1 MIESLNEQDWHERQ
15 IMTTGQIGWEPNP
28 VRSLHEVH
36 LPGDTRAGA
45 QLLDQI
51 AVELQAAGF
60 EPKEVRAIEL
70 AATEAFVNAV
80 RHGNHNDPG
89 KQVRVA
95 YRIDEE
101 EFVLHVEDQGAGF
114 DRADIPDST
123 LNENLSRPCGRGL
136 LLMKY
141 LMSRVEYN
149 ERGNQITLRRF
160 RNRR

>member
-80 RHGNHNDPG
+80 RHGNHNDPANRFVSRTESTRKSSSSMWKIRG
-89 KQVRVA
+89 RALIAQTYPIPHSTKICRVPV
-95 YRIDEE
+95 D
-101 EFVLHVEDQGAGF
+101 GA
-114 DRADIPDST
+114 
-123 LNENLSRPCGRGL
+123 CC
-136 LLMKY
+136 
-141 LMSRVEYN
+141 
-149 ERGNQITLRRF
+149 
-160 RNRR
+160 

>member
-1 MIESLNEQDWHERQ
+1 
-15 IMTTGQIGWEPNP
+15 MTTAQIGWEPNP

-36 LPGDTRAGA
+36 LPSDTRASA
-45 QLLDQI
+45 QFLDQI
-51 AVELQAAGF
+51 AFELHAAGF
-60 EPKEVRAIEL
+60 EPKEVGAIEL

-95 YRIDEE
+95 YRIDDK

-114 DRADIPDST
+114 DRADVPDST
-123 LNENLSRPCGRGL
+123 LHENLSRPCGRGM
-136 LLMKY
+136 LLMKH
-141 LMSRVEYN
+141 LMSHVEYN
-149 ERGNQITLRRF
+149 ERGNRITLRRF